1 MNWNKIINKL
11 RTPNPPEPAVAT
23 RRFPA
28 DFQAIENSSK
38 AMLVQMESLG
48 AIITGR
54 LCSDGFM
61 LIAWLGDP
69 SKPSWHRIVLDE
81 DLERAV
87 RTLNYSLMAHISM
100 AELPPCHQ

>member
-1 MNWNKIINKL
+1 MNWNKIIEKI
-11 RTPNPPEPAVAT
+11 RKPTPPEPKAT
-23 RRFPA
+23 ARRFPA
-28 DFQAIENSSK
+28 DFQAIEDSSK
-38 AMLVQMESLG
+38 AMLVQMETLG
-48 AIITGR
+48 ATITGR

-61 LIAWLGDP
+61 LTAWLGDP

-87 RTLNYSLMAHISM
+87 RTLNLSLMAHISM